1 MLSDWKVRNN
11 PIQDG
16 GWVRWEVLVVA
27 TYGSCDEEFTNF
39 VAEVEEAVV
48 VERQTPRLREVT
60 ETNEEDQKKKR

>member
-1 MLSDWKVRNN
+1 M
-11 PIQDG
+11 
-16 GWVRWEVLVVA
+16 VA

-60 ETNEEDQKKKR
+60 ETNEEDQKKKALAESSKTATEKTIL